1 MPAHNCAGIFLSLKS
16 APIHWQSSLHSIYGN
31 ILFCYCLM
39 YVIINILRQS
49 RRYYDCRPL
58 KVAYSQMVKNTL
70 PSREGKPTGSFLAPC
85 GRRVRVR
92 GKAFQVTA
100 YSRNCQALGVHGRTE
115 GLPKC

>member
-70 PSREGKPTGSFLAPC
+70 PSIPPIKGGEAHWQFPRPLWEKGKGEG
-85 GRRVRVR
+85 
-92 GKAFQVTA
+92 
-100 YSRNCQALGVHGRTE
+100 
-115 GLPKC
+115 

>member
-31 ILFCYCLM
+31 IFFCYCLM

-70 PSREGKPTGSFLAPC
+70 PSIPSHQGRGSPLAVSSPLVGEG
-85 GRRVRVR
+85 
-92 GKAFQVTA
+92 
-100 YSRNCQALGVHGRTE
+100 
-115 GLPKC
+115 